1 MVFFGLLIANA
12 ALMVLLV
19 TNAGKNRD
27 WKAED
32 KEQMDWLQQHY
43 HR

>member
-1 MVFFGLLIANA
+1 MVIVGLLIANA

-27 WKAED
+27 WETED
-32 KEQMDWLQQHY
+32 KEQTDWLQQHY